1 MIFKIFIFLFFL
13 LLSLLHADSAYNLD
27 ILALQAKVFPKVI
40 LTDVDIT
47 QKTLNNQLIITILYE
62 EIDTKIAVQFQKMIQ
77 NNYKSLKGLVVIV
90 RLLPYQDFSKQK
102 DLSSA
107 YFFLLS
113 DKRDQIAELA
123 NSLTNEHRLTFCYDE
138 TYLDYGVIMGLD
150 IRGRVSLSLNLKTLK
165 KSKIQLENSIFKVVK
180 IK

>member
-1 MIFKIFIFLFFL
+1 MIFKVFVFLFF
-13 LLSLLHADSAYNLD
+13 LLSLLHADSAYNLSV
-27 ILALQAKVFPKVI
+27 LGLQAKVFPKVM
-40 LTDVDIT
+40 LTDTEIT
-47 QKTLNNQLIITILYE
+47 QKTLNNQLVITILYE
-62 EIDTKIAVQFQKMIQ
+62 EIDIKTAMQFQKMIQ
-77 NNYKSLKGLVVIV
+77 NNYKSLKGLEVIV
-90 RLLPYQDFSKQK
+90 RLLQYQNFPQQK

-113 DKRDQIAELA
+113 DNNDQMTMVA

-150 IRGRVSLSLNLKTLK
+150 IRERVSLSLNLKTLK
-165 KSKIQLENSIFKVVK
+165 KSNIKLENSIFKVVK